1 MLLGKVPGG
10 GTRPLVSSSPKTPP
24 AINDP
29 TNLDEVVVTAKK
41 VAVPAPVNL
50 PAEEDIPEI
59 VVTGTRI
66 PWYAW
71 IAAGVVGFAV
81 LDSLLGR
88 RKA

>member
-10 GTRPLVSSSPKTPP
+10 GTRPLISSPKMPP
-24 AINDP
+24 KLNDP

-41 VAVPAPVNL
+41 IAVPAPVNL

-71 IAAGVVGFAV
+71 VVAGVAGFAV